1 MCSGAPEAINS
12 SILTSKSDIF
22 SLGLIIQEIYLYT
35 LSNEDRL
42 PTEEN
47 VWNNLSN
54 SFVLG
59 HSD

>member
-12 SILTSKSDIF
+12 SILTPKSDIF